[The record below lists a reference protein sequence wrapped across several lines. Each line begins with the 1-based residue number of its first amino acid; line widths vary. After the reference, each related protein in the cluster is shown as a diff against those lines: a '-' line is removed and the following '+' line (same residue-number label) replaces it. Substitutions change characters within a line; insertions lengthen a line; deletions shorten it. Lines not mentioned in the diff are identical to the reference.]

1 MSGQTAAAA
10 VAAAVSLICTAV
22 VGVRA
27 WRGRQGAAPVRA
39 ALIAWTFGF
48 ALFSIATAS
57 LWYGAWQGWGERV
70 FRLYYLTGGILVVA
84 VLALG
89 ELLLVAPGRRATRL
103 AVATML
109 WLAFASTAAVLAA
122 DVDVAELARA
132 GATPPNGAMGGP
144 WTTILAAT
152 LNTAGTI
159 VLIAGSV
166 VSSRRRHDPR
176 PLLVAVGVGVIAVAS
191 TATRLDS
198 YALFALGQALG
209 IALILAGLVW
219 RRPVARRE
227 GAATPRS

>member
-10 VAAAVSLICTAV
+10 AAALVSVACSFVVAA
-22 VGVRA
+22 
-27 WRGRQGAAPVRA
+27 RA
-39 ALIAWTFGF
+39 ARRAGPARPALLAWTAGF
-48 ALFSIATAS
+48 ALFTVATGA
-57 LWYGAWQGWGERV
+57 LWYGAWQGWGDRV

-109 WLAFASTAAVLAA
+109 WIGFASTAAVLAA
-122 DVDVAELARA
+122 DVDGSALASA

-144 WTTILAAT
+144 WSTILAAV
-152 LNTAGTI
+152 LNTAGTV

-166 VSSRRRHDPR
+166 ASARRRRDPR
-176 PLLVAVGVGVIAVAS
+176 PLLVAAGVAVIALAS
-191 TATRLDS
+191 TATRLDI

-219 RRPVARRE
+219 RR
-227 GAATPRS
+227 

>member
-10 VAAAVSLICTAV
+10 VAAVVSVACTLV
-22 VGVRA
+22 VGLRA
-27 WRGRQGAAPVRA
+27 WRRQGQARAPLV
-39 ALIAWTFGF
+39 AWTLGFGLF
-48 ALFSIATAS
+48 AVATGS

-70 FRLYYLTGGILVVA
+70 FRLYYLSGGILVVA

-103 AVATML
+103 ALATML
-109 WLAFASTAAVLAA
+109 WLVFASTAAVLAA
-122 DVDVAELARA
+122 DVSSAELARA

-144 WTTILAAT
+144 WTTILAAV

-159 VLIAGSV
+159 VLLVGSIA
-166 VSSRRRHDPR
+166 SSRRRHDPR
-176 PLLVAVGVGVIAVAS
+176 PLLVAVGVAVIALAS
-191 TATRLDS
+191 TATRLDV

-219 RRPVARRE
+219 RRPADGAR
-227 GAATPRS
+227 P